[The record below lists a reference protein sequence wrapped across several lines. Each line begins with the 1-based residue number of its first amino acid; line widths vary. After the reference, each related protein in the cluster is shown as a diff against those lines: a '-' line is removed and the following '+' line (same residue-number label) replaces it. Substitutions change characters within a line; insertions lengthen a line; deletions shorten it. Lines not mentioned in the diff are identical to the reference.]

1 MSTNS
6 PQVGQASVFP
16 VQAPAAAPPQPI
28 QAKVQPLAKPAHMKR
43 RHWGMM
49 ASFFLLVLAPV
60 VAVGFYLFVIAEDQ
74 YSSTVGF
81 TVRQEKAGSASELL
95 GGLASFAGGSTG
107 SDRDI
112 LYEFIQS
119 QGIVEQVD
127 AKLDLTNYYAQN
139 WEADPVFS
147 LWPDATIEDLLWF
160 WQRVVR
166 ISYDQS
172 TGLIEVQVLAFD
184 PVMAQNIAEAIVGES
199 QIMINALNTAS
210 RDDAMRYAQADL
222 ASAVERLKS
231 AREAL
236 TRFRTRTQIV
246 DPEADIQGRMGVV
259 NNLQQQLAQA
269 LIDLDLLQ
277 ETTNSTDPRVPRA
290 KQRISVIRNRIDKE
304 RANFANSDN
313 GPEAEGGDYPA
324 LIAEFESLSVDREFG
339 EVSYRAALAAL
350 DLARANASRQSRYLT
365 AYIQPTRAQSAN
377 FPQRGML
384 LGLTIMLCL
393 LSWAILALIYYS
405 IRDRR

>member
-1 MSTNS
+1 
-6 PQVGQASVFP
+6 
-16 VQAPAAAPPQPI
+16 
-28 QAKVQPLAKPAHMKR
+28 
-43 RHWGMM
+43 
-49 ASFFLLVLAPV
+49 

-81 TVRQEKAGSASELL
+81 TVRQEEAGGASELL

-127 AKLDLTNYYAQN
+127 AKLDLTSYYAQN
-139 WEADPVFS
+139 WEVDPVFS
-147 LWPDATIEDLLWF
+147 IWPDATIEDLVWF

-184 PVMAQNIAEAIVGES
+184 PEMAQNIAKAIVSES
-199 QIMINALNTAS
+199 QAMINALNTAS

-277 ETTNSTDPRVPRA
+277 ETTNSTDPRVTRA
-290 KQRISVIRNRIDKE
+290 EQRISVIRNRIDKE
-304 RANFANSDN
+304 RANFANSDE
-313 GPEAEGGDYPA
+313 GPDAEGGDYPA

-350 DLARANASRQSRYLT
+350 DLARANASRQSRYLA

-384 LGLTIMLCL
+384 LGLTIILCL